1 MKKRKITHIQIAEAF
16 TAAFKKAF
24 PIMAGFLF
32 LGLGYGIYMTGCGFS
47 PWWPVCMAA
56 AVYAGSVEFIVVS
69 LLLSTF
75 NPLYAFLLTLL
86 VNGRHIFYGISIL
99 NKYQGTGWKKLFLVS
114 GMSDEAFS
122 LNYMTEPQKGILKDW
137 YMLWIT
143 FLLYLSWVGGAT
155 LGGFAGAIGI
165 SGIKGIEFVLPALF
179 IVIFISQWQ
188 KESSHTSSITGWV
201 AAIACLLIFGKTYFL
216 LPALLLVF
224 IVFSVQWLVNK
235 QNKNKL

>member
-143 FLLYLSWVGGAT
+143 FLLYLSWVGGAA

-165 SGIKGIEFVLPALF
+165 SGIKGIEFVMPALF
-179 IVIFISQWQ
+179 IVIFISN
-188 KESSHTSSITGWV
+188 IG
-201 AAIACLLIFGKTYFL
+201 I
-216 LPALLLVF
+216 
-224 IVFSVQWLVNK
+224 IVTWTNHI
-235 QNKNKL
+235 